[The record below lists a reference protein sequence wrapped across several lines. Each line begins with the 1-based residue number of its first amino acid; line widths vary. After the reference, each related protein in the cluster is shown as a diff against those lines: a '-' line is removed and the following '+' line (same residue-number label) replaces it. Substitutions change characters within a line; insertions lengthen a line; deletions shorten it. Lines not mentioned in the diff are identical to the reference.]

1 MVLPRLS
8 ARLYVVVALRLE
20 DRDERLVL
28 DSVQVFVETVEKDV
42 EELLRILLVLVVEL
56 LLKLG
61 DYALQLERCNRFFT
75 VEPQLLH

>member
-61 DYALQLERCNRFFT
+61 DYALQLERRNRFFT